1 MNLPAGRE
9 PVPVPEAEPES
20 TPEPVEASGT
30 PAAVRLASALGAR
43 LRSWEGFLAALLLCI
58 IVMNALTSPSF
69 LSMENQ
75 VNLFALSIEKV
86 IVVLIM
92 TFVILNAE
100 IDLSVASM
108 MGLSAC
114 ALGWL
119 VQQGVPMPAAIIA
132 CLLIGILGGAFNGFW
147 ITVVGLPSLVVTLAM
162 LIGFRGLAR
171 VLVEDRSIKA
181 FPEWFEALGQQ
192 PLAGPFPLSLI
203 IFFALLVLAVIVLR
217 YSGFGRQVYVIG
229 INLEVAR
236 YSGIDVARVKML
248 LFTTSGL
255 LSALAGVL
263 FAARLGTVRGDMG
276 LGFELD
282 IITIVL
288 LGGVSIFGGAGSVY
302 GVVLSILI
310 VLYLRNG
317 MSLSNVTGHLQT
329 GVIGVLL
336 ILSAMIP
343 NVRGFLA
350 RAARPGVFR
359 RPSLRAPRR
368 RGRGRIARAVSEP
381 AKRRFLHF
389 DSGRNS

>member
-1 MNLPAGRE
+1 MPAGAPAGGRE
-9 PVPVPEAEPES
+9 RPVN
-20 TPEPVEASGT
+20 GGR
-30 PAAVRLASALGAR
+30 PAAVRALTASAALLGSGLLRRGR
-43 LRSWEGFLAALLLCI
+43 LRSWEGFLAVLLLCI
-58 IVMNALTSPSF
+58 IALNALSSPSF
-69 LSMENQ
+69 LGMDNQ
-75 VNLFALSIEKV
+75 INLFALSIEKV
-86 IVVLIM
+86 IVALIM

-119 VQQGVPMPAAIIA
+119 VEQGVPMPAALAI

-147 ITVVGLPSLVVTLAM
+147 VTVARLPSLVVTLAM

-181 FPEWFEALGQQ
+181 FPPWFEALGQQ
-192 PLAGPFPLSLI
+192 PLLGPFPLALL
-203 IFFALLVLAVIVLR
+203 IFFTLLVLAVVVLR

-229 INLEVAR
+229 INQEVAR
-236 YSGIDVARVKML
+236 YSGIEVGRVKML
-248 LFTTSGL
+248 LFTTSGF
-255 LSALAGVL
+255 LSALAGIL

-302 GVVLSILI
+302 GVILSILI

-329 GVIGVLL
+329 GVIGILL

-343 NVRGFLA
+343 NVRSFLA
-350 RAARPGVFR
+350 RVSSRPG
-359 RPSLRAPRR
+359 PLR
-368 RGRGRIARAVSEP
+368 
-381 AKRRFLHF
+381 
-389 DSGRNS
+389 